1 VRCRVP
7 LATHFVRGSNASGW
21 FLKKTGLDKSRHH
34 AVPLGNVVVVRN
46 DANGFAGPTQLTTA
60 TSMPTEQS
68 TLAMKIGEACS
79 ASRCG
84 RTTIYDA
91 IRQGQLRAVKRGKS
105 TLILES
111 DLRRWLE
118 SLPAIDPKRTAV

>member
-1 VRCRVP
+1 
-7 LATHFVRGSNASGW
+7 
-21 FLKKTGLDKSRHH
+21 
-34 AVPLGNVVVVRN
+34 
-46 DANGFAGPTQLTTA
+46 
-60 TSMPTEQS
+60 MPTEQS

>member
-1 VRCRVP
+1 
-7 LATHFVRGSNASGW
+7 
-21 FLKKTGLDKSRHH
+21 
-34 AVPLGNVVVVRN
+34 
-46 DANGFAGPTQLTTA
+46 
-60 TSMPTEQS
+60 MPTEQS

-79 ASRCG
+79 ASSCG
-84 RTTIYDA
+84 RTTIYNA